1 MPQCAQRTIS
11 SALPCLR
18 GGRMVGLGGLRL
30 RALFCDTMRAMIM
43 AARMATTQNKT
54 LPNFPS
60 LQDDVQYKVAACIG
74 EQQEGKAG
82 QGPAQGYP
90 TAPSILFSTP

>member
-11 SALPCLR
+11 SALPGLR

-43 AARMATTQNKT
+43 ATRIATTQNKT

-74 EQQEGKAG
+74 QQQEGKTG
-82 QGPAQGYP
+82 QGPAQSNATP
-90 TAPSILFSTP
+90 PSILFPAP

>member
-43 AARMATTQNKT
+43 AASMATTQNKT

-74 EQQEGKAG
+74 
-82 QGPAQGYP
+82 
-90 TAPSILFSTP
+90 

>member
-11 SALPCLR
+11 SALPGLR

-30 RALFCDTMRAMIM
+30 RALFCDRTRTMIM
-43 AARMATTQNKT
+43 PARIATTQNKT

-60 LQDDVQYKVAACIG
+60 LQDDV
-74 EQQEGKAG
+74 
-82 QGPAQGYP
+82 
-90 TAPSILFSTP
+90 